1 MLFVF
6 ISLPKLP
13 FEDGLEPKG
22 NDDQQEPKPFH
33 RLAAPACLIHE
44 KKSCRKR
51 DKQHQHFAP
60 DFNLLIFPSTKRR
73 KMKFDT
79 ARPQLL
85 SNEITLA
92 DFFKFFR

>member
-44 KKSCRKR
+44 KKAVGSATNSISTLP
-51 DKQHQHFAP
+51 QIS
-60 DFNLLIFPSTKRR
+60 IF
-73 KMKFDT
+73 
-79 ARPQLL
+79 
-85 SNEITLA
+85 
-92 DFFKFFR
+92 